1 MFESTEE
8 LDFGEKLLGEL
19 LSYLRKSKEMSLL
32 MLSRQIKKIF
42 VENSVVEIY
51 GEDPSLVELEQ
62 NEKFNKVLSSFFEE
76 RQLSFKVKTK
86 QPDGKDLEELK
97 MLLGSKLK
105 II

>member
-51 GEDPSLVELEQ
+51 GEDPSLVELEK

-76 RQLSFKVKTK
+76 RQLTFKVKTK